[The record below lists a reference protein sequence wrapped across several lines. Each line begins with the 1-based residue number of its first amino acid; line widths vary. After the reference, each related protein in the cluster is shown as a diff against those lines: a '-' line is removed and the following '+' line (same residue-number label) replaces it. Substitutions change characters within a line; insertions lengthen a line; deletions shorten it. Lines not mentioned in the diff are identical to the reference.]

1 MSISRKDFFRQ
12 GFFSLGKTAL
22 DIADTLK
29 GRLPNVPMEPQVAVP
44 LSEPRPDMVAEAFNE
59 RCLVR
64 SNDCSYCVESCKPKA
79 IKLNPGVG
87 IRINPQFCNGCGACE
102 YVCPVEPKA
111 VVLIPRQQ

>member
-1 MSISRKDFFRQ
+1 MSISRKDFFKQ
-12 GFFSLGKTAL
+12 GLFSLGKTAL

-29 GRLPNVPMEPQVAVP
+29 GRLPNVPMEPQGTAP
-44 LSEPRPDMVAEAFNE
+44 LSEPRPDMVAEAFND
-59 RCLVR
+59 RCLAR
-64 SNDCSYCVESCKPKA
+64 SNSCSACVECCKPVA
-79 IKLNPGVG
+79 IKLIPGVG